1 MNFFEYKNASIP
13 KELSQFLNEATAAED
28 KKVESLIFDMT
39 ANILKKGF
47 AIVKHNGDVTSNPD
61 VFNPGSEM
69 EVILLDKSIKSTVK
83 SKSNHNGSEFNL

>member
-1 MNFFEYKNASIP
+1 MEIKAFIIFANVMLVLYLITINNIMV
-13 KELSQFLNEATAAED
+13 TAI
-28 KKVESLIFDMT
+28 KQNK
-39 ANILKKGF
+39 LKKGF

-83 SKSNHNGSEFNL
+83 SKSNHNVSEFNL